1 LNLQESKRF
10 ILSIFY
16 VNNNDIINISGPP
29 NTRTITSMCLRKRSL
44 MIREGSVSS
53 LEGKRASSESPQCG
67 SMLRK
72 SVGKI
77 KQGIKT

>member
-1 LNLQESKRF
+1 M
-10 ILSIFY
+10 IIIFT
-16 VNNNDIINISGPP
+16 GPP

-53 LEGKRASSESPQCG
+53 LEGNRVSSESPQG

-72 SVGKI
+72 NVSKI
-77 KQGIKT
+77 KQGIKTLVLDIN

>member
-1 LNLQESKRF
+1 
-10 ILSIFY
+10 
-16 VNNNDIINISGPP
+16 
-29 NTRTITSMCLRKRSL
+29 MCLRKRSL

-53 LEGKRASSESPQCG
+53 LEGKRASSESPQCS

-72 SVGKI
+72 NVSKI

>member
-1 LNLQESKRF
+1 
-10 ILSIFY
+10 
-16 VNNNDIINISGPP
+16 
-29 NTRTITSMCLRKRSL
+29 

-67 SMLRK
+67 GSMLRK
-72 SVGKI
+72 NVCKM

>member
-1 LNLQESKRF
+1 MMHNYISKTC
-10 ILSIFY
+10 LGSA
-16 VNNNDIINISGPP
+16 NN
-29 NTRTITSMCLRKRSL
+29 RTITSMCLRKRSL

-53 LEGKRASSESPQCG
+53 LEGKRASSESPQCS

-72 SVGKI
+72 NVGKI

>member
-1 LNLQESKRF
+1 MTFHVYL
-10 ILSIFY
+10 
-16 VNNNDIINISGPP
+16 NNNIFTAP

-53 LEGKRASSESPQCG
+53 LESKRASSESPQCG

-72 SVGKI
+72 NVCKI

>member
-1 LNLQESKRF
+1 M
-10 ILSIFY
+10 ISIFDLI
-16 VNNNDIINISGPP
+16 NDNQNISGPP

-53 LEGKRASSESPQCG
+53 LEGKRSSSESPQCG

-72 SVGKI
+72 SVCKI